1 MKKMWK
7 RILAMTMSAA
17 VLAGTFYIPTYAEDI
32 SEEPVVLETEAADTT
47 EMTTETTETAAET
60 TTTGGEDTELTEDDV

>member
-47 EMTTETTETAAET
+47 
-60 TTTGGEDTELTEDDV
+60 